1 MREQLAAWGKVR
13 MDQRSSHVLMNT
25 IEKELWRE
33 KTVPWVEHYAAIFR
47 QSLGHVLNR
56 SFAI

>member
-13 MDQRSSHVLMNT
+13 MDQGWSHVLMNT

-33 KTVPWVEHYAAIFR
+33 KTVPWVEYYAAIFR
-47 QSLGHVLNR
+47 QSLG
-56 SFAI
+56 SFGI